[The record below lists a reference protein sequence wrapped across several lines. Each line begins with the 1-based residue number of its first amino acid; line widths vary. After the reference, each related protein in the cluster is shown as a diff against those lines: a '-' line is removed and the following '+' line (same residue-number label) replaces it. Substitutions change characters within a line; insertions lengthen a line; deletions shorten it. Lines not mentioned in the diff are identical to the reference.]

1 MHVLT
6 TYSKDN
12 LWIKIEVTTRK
23 IAMAHAFRP
32 TLRRQREVGPEQ
44 SEFQSSLLYEL
55 QASQGY
61 IV

>member
-1 MHVLT
+1 MHALT

-32 TLRRQREVGPEQ
+32 ALRGQREVGLY
-44 SEFQSSLLYEL
+44 EFQSSLLYEL